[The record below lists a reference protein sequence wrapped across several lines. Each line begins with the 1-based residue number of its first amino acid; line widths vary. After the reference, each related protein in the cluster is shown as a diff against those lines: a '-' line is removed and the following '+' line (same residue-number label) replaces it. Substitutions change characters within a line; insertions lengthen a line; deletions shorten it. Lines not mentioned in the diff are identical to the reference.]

1 MADVQ
6 NINGTKEDEKVTTPE
21 ANQAAT
27 TDAQQGNQTPPAP
40 AVNEPGKV
48 KTFLGKAGN
57 AVKKALPYVGAA
69 VAGAAVTAGA
79 IVVALCKGDD
89 SGDVP
94 ALEKDE
100 DLIPAED
107 FIDGEAE
114 FVDTAE

>member
-1 MADVQ
+1 MENQTTA
-6 NINGTKEDEKVTTPE
+6 TKGEKNVNLE
-21 ANQAAT
+21 ANQAT

-48 KTFLGKAGN
+48 KTFFSKAGN

-79 IVVALCKGDD
+79 IVVALAKGED
-89 SGDVP
+89 SGGVP
-94 ALEKDE
+94 ALEKDDE
-100 DLIPAED
+100 TIPVDD

-114 FVDTAE
+114 FVDDSVE